1 MAVPEYNNDIK
12 RLLGLKGNT
21 RLEIQN
27 QLTQRILEYDYID
40 KTPGIGLRFLETK
53 KRNREAGEWIY
64 YNILFEARKY
74 QDTPEYLAHILGSL
88 SKVVKTWGDILILM

>member
-27 QLTQRILEYDYID
+27 QLTQRILEYD
-40 KTPGIGLRFLETK
+40 
-53 KRNREAGEWIY
+53 
-64 YNILFEARKY
+64 
-74 QDTPEYLAHILGSL
+74 
-88 SKVVKTWGDILILM
+88 